1 NISRPTTTR
10 DVLIYYAKETGHVK
24 EKLAKAF
31 GLGCLTSD
39 DWNFE
44 HTNDEYI
51 FVTTHW
57 VDKDSLLCD
66 GVLFQARCCAHILN
80 LIVKV
85 GLELANDV
93 FDPYYKQNYVQ
104 YCFTTIY
111 GTHALDF
118 VQTILSN
125 LKLLFDKYV
134 KNSKSISSSLAKC
147 SNVLDSDPVDSSLH
161 QLNVNRTDLGGDYDE
176 SDDSK

>member
-1 NISRPTTTR
+1 MSIFSPNFKNISRPTTTR
-10 DVLIYYAKETGHVK
+10 DVLIYYAKEINHVK

-39 DWNFE
+39 DWNSE

-57 VDKDSLLCD
+57 VDKDCKLQKKIIRFRALSLPYD
-66 GVLFQARCCAHILN
+66 ARCCAHILN

-93 FDPYYKQNYVQ
+93 IDVLDYKGQQ
-104 YCFTTIY
+104 YKEYKIF
-111 GTHALDF
+111 
-118 VQTILSN
+118 S
-125 LKLLFDKYV
+125 LFDE
-134 KNSKSISSSLAKC
+134 
-147 SNVLDSDPVDSSLH
+147 
-161 QLNVNRTDLGGDYDE
+161 G
-176 SDDSK
+176 